1 MWLGQTYLQNVLL
14 TKAYISERIDCGFEG
29 RASGPGF
36 ECLRSFCGT
45 DGQIFATLDPNVAK
59 SNEQTLS
66 QQQSRPIVQIQ
77 EDPHKAVL
85 LDTLLIH
92 CDHGIY
98 NYEKQSNRPFWKGAK
113 FLWRTNVRA
122 TEGPLKMR

>member
-29 RASGPGF
+29 RALY
-36 ECLRSFCGT
+36 CKQY
-45 DGQIFATLDPNVAK
+45 GQIFATLDPNVAK
-59 SNEQTLS
+59 SNEKRLS